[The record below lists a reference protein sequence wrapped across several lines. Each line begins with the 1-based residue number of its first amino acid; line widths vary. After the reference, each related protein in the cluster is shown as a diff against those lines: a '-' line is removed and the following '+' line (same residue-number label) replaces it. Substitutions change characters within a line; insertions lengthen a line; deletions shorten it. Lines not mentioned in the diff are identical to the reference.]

1 MTRTW
6 PHGAIRL
13 RGSVQGVSATEPRA
27 VGVEWAGLSGVTPL
41 PAVRAPMIPNV
52 PRISVGVLG
61 FAFGAIACA
70 ALVVVE
76 WAAWTMVTPGRR
88 LGTAEVR
95 AGPNEAIETR
105 AGDGTRLAGIWVP
118 AKAGD
123 GKSPGRKGTVV
134 LLHGFAEPPSAMN
147 GRVEALARC
156 GWDVAAIDLRGYGRS
171 EGGHST
177 FGGREAGDLRA
188 WIDALAGRIGPGAV
202 VAVWGR
208 SMGAAIALRAAAE
221 DPRIAALVLEAPYL
235 DLEETLAA
243 LLRRFRLPLPR
254 PLARLALAR
263 ARSLA
268 GVSLTRPRPI
278 DLAPRVATPTLIVHG
293 SDDRLIPLSDA
304 RRLAEAFPRPALLID
319 VAGAGHTNAVD
330 VGGDELLVR
339 IATFL
344 GEAVPR

>member
-1 MTRTW
+1 
-6 PHGAIRL
+6 
-13 RGSVQGVSATEPRA
+13 
-27 VGVEWAGLSGVTPL
+27 
-41 PAVRAPMIPNV
+41 MIPTL
-52 PRISVGVLG
+52 PRVSVGVLG
-61 FAFGAIACA
+61 FAFGLIACG

-88 LGTAEVR
+88 LGAAEVE
-95 AGPNEAIETR
+95 AGLGETIETR
-105 AGDGTRLAGIWVP
+105 AEDGTRLAGVWVP
-118 AKAGD
+118 ARAED
-123 GKSPGRKGTVV
+123 GEDPDRKGTVL

-147 GRVEALARC
+147 GRVEALTRC
-156 GWDVAAIDLRGYGRS
+156 GWDVAALDLRGYGRS
-171 EGGHST
+171 EGDHSS

-188 WIDALAGRIGPGAV
+188 WIDALAGRIGPGAG

-263 ARSLA
+263 AEALA
-268 GVSLTRPRPI
+268 GVSLTRPRPL

-293 SDDRLIPLSDA
+293 SDDRLIPLADA

-319 VAGAGHTNAVD
+319 VAGAGHAERHRRRGRRTARAHRRVP
-330 VGGDELLVR
+330 GGGRAPVIRGPR
-339 IATFL
+339 IVTAAGMTSRRSRMS
-344 GEAVPR
+344 E